1 MWKSKLID
9 LIIPLVLI
17 LGCMYL
23 LLSGI
28 DGEVKV
34 ILSLSAGWAFRAG
47 VIKVK

>member
-1 MWKSKLID
+1 MKERLID

-17 LGCMYL
+17 IGSGYL

-34 ILSLSAGWAFRAG
+34 ILTMAAAWAFRAG
-47 VIKVK
+47 LIKRK